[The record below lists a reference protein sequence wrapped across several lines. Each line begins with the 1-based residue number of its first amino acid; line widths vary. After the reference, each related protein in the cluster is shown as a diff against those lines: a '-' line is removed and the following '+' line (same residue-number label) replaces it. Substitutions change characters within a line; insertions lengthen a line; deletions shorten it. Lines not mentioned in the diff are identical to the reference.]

1 HSHGKSRV
9 AMNYSHLWPK
19 KNYHLDS
26 IDTIISIPNLN
37 QMEKF
42 LHAIEELD
50 SSIIKEAQGIQ
61 NG

>member
-1 HSHGKSRV
+1 
-9 AMNYSHLWPK
+9 MNYSHLWPK